1 MSNQDDN
8 TAAQQE
14 TKLVRAVQA
23 GDTRAFEPL
32 VDLHLDH
39 LRAFVALKLPVAHL
53 VNEIV
58 HETFVFA
65 YRNIHSFTAGT
76 SLRAWLRAIAANLVR
91 AELQRYAREQANQ
104 FAYAKHRLLEAELG
118 RSDAHDAA
126 EMEFLRDCVEE
137 LPPPM
142 KELLAL
148 KYREELPTEEIASRL
163 QRTQTWVWQV
173 LFRLRQQ
180 LRQCVE
186 GKLAG
191 GRP

>member
-1 MSNQDDN
+1 MKNQAGDMEV
-8 TAAQQE
+8 QQE
-14 TKLVRAVQA
+14 AELVRAVQA
-23 GDTRAFEPL
+23 GDVNAFASL
-32 VDLHLDH
+32 LDGHLDY
-39 LRAFVALKLPVAHL
+39 LRAFIALKLPVAHL
-53 VNEIV
+53 VNEIA

-65 YRNIHSFTAGT
+65 YRNIHRFTAGT

-91 AELQRYAREQANQ
+91 AEFQRYAREQANQ
-104 FAYAKHRLLEAELG
+104 FTYAKHRLLEQELG
-118 RSDAHDAA
+118 RSDAEDAA

-142 KELLAL
+142 KELLTL
-148 KYREELPTEEIASRL
+148 KYREELPTEKIAGRL

-186 GKLAG
+186 GKLSG
-191 GRP
+191 VKP

>member
-1 MSNQDDN
+1 MRNQDDDM
-8 TAAQQE
+8 AVRQE
-14 TKLVRAVQA
+14 AELVQAVQA

-32 VDLHLDH
+32 VDMHLDH

-53 VNEIV
+53 VNEIA

-65 YRNIHSFTAGT
+65 YRNIHAFTAGT

-104 FAYAKHRLLEAELG
+104 FSYAKHRLLEQELS
-118 RSDAHDAA
+118 RSDAEDAA
-126 EMEFLRDCVEE
+126 EMYFLRDCVEE

-142 KELLAL
+142 KDLITL
-148 KYREELPTEEIASRL
+148 KYREELPTEEIAGRL

-186 GKLAG
+186 GKLA
-191 GRP
+191 RVQP

>member
-1 MSNQDDN
+1 MSSHDDDK
-8 TAAQQE
+8 AARQE
-14 TKLVRAVQA
+14 AELVRAVQA
-23 GDTRAFEPL
+23 GDTRAFGPL
-32 VDLHLDH
+32 VDMHLDH
-39 LRAFVALKLPVAHL
+39 LRAFIALKLPVAHL
-53 VNEIV
+53 VNEIA

-65 YRNIHSFTAGT
+65 YRNIHTFTAGT
-76 SLRAWLRAIAANLVR
+76 SLRAWLRAIAGNLVR

-104 FAYAKHRLLEAELG
+104 LTYARHRLLEQELG

-148 KYREELPTEEIASRL
+148 KYREELPTEEIAGRL

-186 GKLAG
+186 GKLAKVQ
-191 GRP
+191 P

>member
-1 MSNQDDN
+1 MSSHDDD
-8 TAAQQE
+8 TEAQQE
-14 TKLVRAVQA
+14 AELVRAVQA
-23 GDTRAFEPL
+23 GDTRAFGPL
-32 VDLHLDH
+32 VDMHLDY
-39 LRAFVALKLPVAHL
+39 LRAFIALKLPVAHL
-53 VNEIV
+53 VNEIA

-65 YRNIHSFTAGT
+65 YRNIHTFTAGT
-76 SLRAWLRAIAANLVR
+76 SLRAWLRAIAGNLVR

-104 FAYAKHRLLEAELG
+104 FTYAKHRLLEQELG
-118 RSDAHDAA
+118 RSDAHDVA

-148 KYREELPTEEIASRL
+148 KYREELPTEEIAGRL
-163 QRTQTWVWQV
+163 QRTQPWIWQV

-186 GKLAG
+186 GKLAKVQ
-191 GRP
+191 P

>member
-1 MSNQDDN
+1 MRNQDYDK
-8 TAAQQE
+8 AMQQE
-14 TKLVRAVQA
+14 TELVQAVQG

-32 VDLHLDH
+32 ADMHLDH
-39 LRAFVALKLPVAHL
+39 LRAFIALKLPVAHL
-53 VNEIV
+53 VNEIA
-58 HETFVFA
+58 HESFVFA
-65 YRNIHSFTAGT
+65 YRNIHTFTAGT
-76 SLRAWLRAIAANLVR
+76 SFRAWLRAIAGNLVR

-104 FAYAKHRLLEAELG
+104 FTYAKHRLLEQELD

-126 EMEFLRDCVEE
+126 EVDFLRDCVEE

-148 KYREELPTEEIASRL
+148 KYREELPTEEIAGRL

-180 LRQCVE
+180 LKQCVE

>member
-1 MSNQDDN
+1 MNDTGNNQAFRED
-8 TAAQQE
+8 A
-14 TKLVRAVQA
+14 LVKTVQD

-39 LRAFVALKLPVAHL
+39 LRAFIALKLPVAHL
-53 VNEIV
+53 VNEIA

-65 YRNIHSFTAGT
+65 YRNIHTFTAGT
-76 SLRAWLRAIAANLVR
+76 SFRAWLRAIAINLVR
-91 AELQRYAREQANQ
+91 AELQRYAREQVNQ
-104 FAYAKHRLLEAELG
+104 FTYAKHRVLEQELS
-118 RSDAHDAA
+118 RSDAEDAA
-126 EMEFLRDCVEE
+126 EMDFLRDCVEE

-142 KELLAL
+142 KELIAL
-148 KYREELPTEEIASRL
+148 KYREELPTEEIAGRL

-186 GKLAG
+186 GKLA
-191 GRP
+191 RIQP

>member
-1 MSNQDDN
+1 MRNQDDDM
-8 TAAQQE
+8 AVRQE
-14 TKLVRAVQA
+14 TELVRAVQG

-32 VDLHLDH
+32 VDMHLDH
-39 LRAFVALKLPVAHL
+39 LRALIALKLPVAHL
-53 VNEIV
+53 VNEIA
-58 HETFVFA
+58 HESFVFA
-65 YRNIHSFTAGT
+65 YRNIHTFTAGT
-76 SLRAWLRAIAANLVR
+76 SLRAWLRAIACNLVR

-104 FAYAKHRLLEAELG
+104 FTYARHRLLEQELH

-126 EMEFLRDCVEE
+126 EMEFLHTCVDE

-142 KELLAL
+142 KELLTL
-148 KYREELPTEEIASRL
+148 KYREELPTEQIASRL

-186 GKLAG
+186 SKLAG
-191 GRP
+191 GQP